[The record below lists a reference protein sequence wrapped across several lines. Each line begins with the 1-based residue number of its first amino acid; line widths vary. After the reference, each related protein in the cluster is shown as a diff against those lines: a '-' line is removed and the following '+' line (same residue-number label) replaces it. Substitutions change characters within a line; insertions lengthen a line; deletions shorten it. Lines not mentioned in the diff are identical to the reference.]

1 MAKPAAP
8 PRKHSKKKLFELPC
22 GLCTSLKTN
31 VRRQFQ
37 RPGGLGW
44 RFKSSRS
51 DPITQI
57 RTGKVSDPPMKDFAG
72 KIAVITGGGTGMG
85 RELARQLVAEGCN
98 VAMCDVSA
106 SAMAETK
113 RLCEV
118 EKLPQGLRITT
129 HIADVSMED
138 QLLRFRDELVEQ
150 QAIDRIHLLFN
161 NAGIGG
167 GGSLF
172 TNTREQWEKTFNICW
187 GGVYLGVRTF
197 LPLLQKADEGHIIN
211 TSSVNGFWASVGPGV
226 SHTAY
231 SAAKFAVKGFTEA
244 LINDLRLNAPHIK
257 CSVVMPGHIGTSIV
271 SNSRKVQSG
280 TDSER
285 LSENEIAQT
294 RVRLATAGIDAS
306 KMSDEDVQAAAT
318 ERARSFREDAP
329 TTAAAAAKIILDGVK
344 AGRWRILVGDDAH
357 RLDERVRQTPERA
370 YDPDF
375 FQSFAAEV
383 GWRLG

>member
-1 MAKPAAP
+1 
-8 PRKHSKKKLFELPC
+8 
-22 GLCTSLKTN
+22 
-31 VRRQFQ
+31 
-37 RPGGLGW
+37 
-44 RFKSSRS
+44 
-51 DPITQI
+51 
-57 RTGKVSDPPMKDFAG
+57 MKDFAG

-98 VAMCDVSA
+98 VAMCDISA
-106 SAMAETK
+106 DAMAETK

-118 EKLPQGLRITT
+118 ERLPQGLRITT
-129 HIADVSMED
+129 HIADVSIEGHL
-138 QLLRFRDELVEQ
+138 QRFRDELIEQ
-150 QAIDRIHLLFN
+150 QATDKIHLLFN

-172 TNTREQWEKTFNICW
+172 TNTREQWERTFNICW

-197 LPLLQKADEGHIIN
+197 LPLLVKADEGHIVN
-211 TSSVNGFWASVGPGV
+211 TSSVNGFWASVGLGV
-226 SHTAY
+226 SHTSY

-280 TDSER
+280 TDSDR
-285 LSENEIAQT
+285 LNDNEIALI
-294 RVRLATAGIDAS
+294 RARLAAS
-306 KMSDEDVQAAAT
+306 GTDTSTMSDEDVQAGAA
-318 ERARSFREDAP
+318 ERARNFRDEAP

-344 AGRWRILVGDDAH
+344 AERWRILVGADAH
-357 RLDERVRQTPERA
+357 RLDERVRETPERA
-370 YDPDF
+370 YDAEF
-375 FQSFAAEV
+375 YQSFVTEV

>member
-1 MAKPAAP
+1 
-8 PRKHSKKKLFELPC
+8 
-22 GLCTSLKTN
+22 
-31 VRRQFQ
+31 
-37 RPGGLGW
+37 
-44 RFKSSRS
+44 
-51 DPITQI
+51 
-57 RTGKVSDPPMKDFAG
+57 MKDFAG

-106 SAMAETK
+106 EAMAETK

-118 EKLPQGLRITT
+118 ERLPQGLRVTT
-129 HIADVSMED
+129 HIADVSIED
-138 QLLRFRDELVEQ
+138 QLKRFRDEITEQ
-150 QAIDRIHLLFN
+150 QATDRIHLLFN

-172 TNTREQWEKTFNICW
+172 TSTREQWEKTFNICW

-197 LPLLQKADEGHIIN
+197 LPMLLKADEGHIVN
-211 TSSVNGFWASVGPGV
+211 TSSVNGFWASVGLGA

-271 SNSRKVQSG
+271 LNSRKIQNG
-280 TDSER
+280 SER
-285 LSENEIAQT
+285 LSENDIIAT
-294 RVRLATAGIDAS
+294 RQRLTGMGIDTTQ
-306 KMSDEDVQAAAT
+306 MSDEDIQQIGL
-318 ERARSFREDAP
+318 ERARSFLEEAP
-329 TTAAAAAKIILDGVK
+329 MTAAQAARVILDGVK
-344 AGRWRILVGDDAH
+344 TERWRILVGDDAH

-370 YDPDF
+370 YEPEF
-375 FQSFAAEV
+375 YQSFAQEV
-383 GWRLG
+383 GWRIG

>member
-1 MAKPAAP
+1 
-8 PRKHSKKKLFELPC
+8 
-22 GLCTSLKTN
+22 
-31 VRRQFQ
+31 
-37 RPGGLGW
+37 
-44 RFKSSRS
+44 
-51 DPITQI
+51 
-57 RTGKVSDPPMKDFAG
+57 MKDFAG

-98 VAMCDVSA
+98 VAMCDISA
-106 SAMAETK
+106 DAMAETK

-129 HIADVSMED
+129 HIADVSIED
-138 QLLRFRDELVEQ
+138 QLKRFRDEIVEQ
-150 QAIDRIHLLFN
+150 QATDKIHLLFN

-197 LPLLQKADEGHIIN
+197 LPMLVRADEGHIVN
-211 TSSVNGFWASVGPGV
+211 TSSVNGFWASLGMGV

-280 TDSER
+280 TDSDR
-285 LSENEIAQT
+285 LSESEIALT
-294 RVRLATAGIDAS
+294 RVRITAMGIDAA
-306 KMSDEDVQAAAT
+306 KMSDEDVQALAA

-344 AGRWRILVGDDAH
+344 AERWRILVGDDAR

-370 YDPDF
+370 YDAEF
-375 FQSFAAEV
+375 YQSFAAEV